1 MAQVSNNIQD
11 VSADIITNYKSL
23 THELNNYNE
32 IYNLN
37 NYLAQNTTTEFDR
50 LSKMNEVFKSK
61 VLKSKQQ
68 YLDADRNVNRL
79 ELTNYLLC
87 FSAVI
92 FGFFFVAVGIHLKS
106 PAKFSKKSVWIVV
119 LILTVL
125 YIALVLLI
133 VLSNSKRRNQYW
145 DQYYW
150 QQIQQVST
158 K

>member
-1 MAQVSNNIQD
+1 MSLNSISN
-11 VSADIITNYKSL
+11 DIIDNYKTL

-37 NYLAQNTTTEFDR
+37 NYLAENTSTEYGR
-50 LSKMNEVFKSK
+50 LSKMNDVFKSK

-68 YLDADRNVNRL
+68 YLDADRTVNRL
-79 ELTNYLLC
+79 KLTNNLLC

-92 FGFFFVAVGIHLKS
+92 FGIFFLAVGVHLKDTSKFSMTSVMIVVAV
-106 PAKFSKKSVWIVV
+106 
-119 LILTVL
+119 LTVI
-125 YIALVLLI
+125 YITLVLLI

-150 QQIQQVST
+150 QQIQQVS
-158 K
+158 KK